1 MSDRRSTPGQAGA
14 VKHLVSSTL
23 LGGLSA
29 AAVVL
34 AAVSLTSCGDRAGA
48 SEEPRAESTRRMV
61 HRLDSLQ
68 RIAEGLR
75 DGVPR
80 RRTEGSSLDEM
91 SEMIRQ
97 LPMMRFREALRSV
110 RSGRPGNAVEIA
122 ESTLDTLAT
131 LYGDG
136 SPPRH
141 LLRRFSL
148 VEGLGHLRAAVD
160 SACVEA
166 ASSDRC
172 LAPQVARGGPGEK
185 AAAAAAESYRERL
198 ETGSGDEVDRWLL
211 NLSHMVAGSY
221 PEGVPDRWL
230 LSPSSLS
237 SGGELGRFRDRAP
250 ALGLDL
256 RGNAGAAVLE
266 DFDGDGDLDVMIA
279 SQGADDHL
287 RYFRNDG
294 DGTFTERTEAAGLE
308 GLAGGLKL
316 EQADY
321 DNDGDVDVLVLRGGW
336 QAYGIPNSLL
346 RNDGDGTFTDV
357 TERAGLLSYHPTQT
371 AAWGDADNDGDLDL
385 FVGNE
390 TDPSPT
396 SLSHPTA
403 YYRNDGDGTFTEASA
418 ATGLS
423 MEAYVK
429 GAVWGDVDDDG
440 RLDLYVS
447 ILGDA
452 NRLYRNAGPSGDGT
466 WTFEEVAAEAGVAGP
481 ARSFGADFLD
491 YDDDGD
497 LDLFVASLG
506 VTPSMSASEILGI
519 GQPSQ
524 TPVLY
529 RNRGDGSFAEVTAE
543 VGLDRPVMVTGSNH
557 GDLDGDGYPDL
568 LLGTGGPDMR
578 ALFPTRAFRNV
589 GGERFEDV
597 TAAAGVGHVGKGGGV
612 SFGDVDNDGDQDVYV
627 VYGGA
632 YEGDVFRNALYE
644 NPGHGHGWLTLRLE
658 GREANRSGVGA
669 RIRVVVETPEGEER
683 EIHQRAGTG
692 ASFGS
697 SSLQQEIGLGD
708 AESVRSVRIRWPGS
722 GTVDEYEDVQMNRI
736 YRAREGSDRLEAVSA
751 EPIDLAGEAAGATR
765 DTSAAASTEGS

>member
-1 MSDRRSTPGQAGA
+1 MTKRREPWCS
-14 VKHLVSSTL
+14 
-23 LGGLSA
+23 
-29 AAVVL
+29 AVVL
-34 AAVSLTSCGDRAGA
+34 TAVVCATAAGCGAGDDSGGTARMAARLDSMAETIDPATNLYVNSRRADSLRAGGLVPRAREPAMRTRLIAEELLRAGEWEEGVRVLRSRLDSMRQAGKPVPSGLENSWNALAGLLHLRHAIHDGCVAVEGEQRCLAGGSGVPDHQGADRAGTA
-48 SEEPRAESTRRMV
+48 ARLLGEVVSLEPDAW
-61 HRLDSLQ
+61 
-68 RIAEGLR
+68 
-75 DGVPR
+75 
-80 RRTEGSSLDEM
+80 
-91 SEMIRQ
+91 
-97 LPMMRFREALRSV
+97 V
-110 RSGRPGNAVEIA
+110 R
-122 ESTLDTLAT
+122 
-131 LYGDG
+131 
-136 SPPRH
+136 
-141 LLRRFSL
+141 
-148 VEGLGHLRAAVD
+148 
-160 SACVEA
+160 
-166 ASSDRC
+166 
-172 LAPQVARGGPGEK
+172 
-185 AAAAAAESYRERL
+185 
-198 ETGSGDEVDRWLL
+198 RWLL